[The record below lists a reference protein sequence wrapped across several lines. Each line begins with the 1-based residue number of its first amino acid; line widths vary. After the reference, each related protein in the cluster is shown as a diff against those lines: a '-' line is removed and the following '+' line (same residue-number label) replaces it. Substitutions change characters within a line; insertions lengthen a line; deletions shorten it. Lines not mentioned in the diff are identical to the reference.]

1 MIVVCDTSPVN
12 YLVLIDGIDLLPQLF
27 TTVVLPAGVLA
38 ELQHP
43 RTPPRVA
50 SWARQ
55 LPPWVLVISPKGP
68 VEDVGLGRGEAEAIA
83 IAAQVHADAVLIDE
97 RGDGGGTRS
106 RSRGHGHAGRTCLG
120 SRVEAREPR
129 GQYSPPSWHELSSV
143 TGIDRRHPSS
153 ELIDGQRL
161 SCFRAWNTCC
171 GIAAGRHSRSSDSP

>member
-50 SWARQ
+50 SWARD
-55 LPPWVLVISPKGP
+55 LPPWVRVIVPEGP

-83 IAAQVHADAVLIDE
+83 IATPVHADAVLIDE
-97 RGDGGGTRS
+97 RKATVVARD
-106 RSRGHGHAGRTCLG
+106 RGLA
-120 SRVEAREPR
+120 
-129 GQYSPPSWHELSSV
+129 V
-143 TGIDRRHPSS
+143 TGTLGVVVLAADSHLVDLEASIRRLLHTNSRASPA
-153 ELIDGQRL
+153 LIDDILR
-161 SCFRAWNTCC
+161 
-171 GIAAGRHSRSSDSP
+171 RS

>member
-43 RTPPRVA
+43 RTPRRVA

-97 RGDGGGTRS
+97 RKATVVARD
-106 RSRGHGHAGRTCLG
+106 RGL
-120 SRVEAREPR
+120 V
-129 GQYSPPSWHELSSV
+129 V
-143 TGIDRRHPSS
+143 TGTLGVLALAAESKLVNLEASIRRLLGTNFRASPA
-153 ELIDGQRL
+153 LIDDILR
-161 SCFRAWNTCC
+161 
-171 GIAAGRHSRSSDSP
+171 RS

>member
-55 LPPWVLVISPKGP
+55 LPPWVRVISPKGP

-83 IAAQVHADAVLIDE
+83 IATQVRADAVLIDDARVFHGVTAVE
-97 RGDGGGTRS
+97 PADPSKPAYRDVLVATFRRS
-106 RSRGHGHAGRTCLG
+106 
-120 SRVEAREPR
+120 
-129 GQYSPPSWHELSSV
+129 
-143 TGIDRRHPSS
+143 
-153 ELIDGQRL
+153 
-161 SCFRAWNTCC
+161 
-171 GIAAGRHSRSSDSP
+171 

>member
-83 IAAQVHADAVLIDE
+83 IAAQVHADA
-97 RGDGGGTRS
+97 
-106 RSRGHGHAGRTCLG
+106 
-120 SRVEAREPR
+120 
-129 GQYSPPSWHELSSV
+129 
-143 TGIDRRHPSS
+143 